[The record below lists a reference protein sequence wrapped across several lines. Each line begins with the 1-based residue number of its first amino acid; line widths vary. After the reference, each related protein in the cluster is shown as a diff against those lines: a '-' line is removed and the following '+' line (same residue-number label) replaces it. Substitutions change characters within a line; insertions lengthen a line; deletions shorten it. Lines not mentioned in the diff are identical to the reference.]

1 MAKEYKFKHDTDAP
15 ARRRAYR
22 AKVPGLSALAK
33 ESEKHYK
40 VEDLSALGFALRDPE
55 GDLRQGD
62 EQFFDLFLAEKL
74 VLEDFKAKVMRINED
89 GLIGLNFMEL
99 DEKAEERLD
108 KLVLEVQKK
117 IISMRKAGKK
127 AP

>member
-15 ARRRAYR
+15 ARRRAFR

-33 ESEKHYK
+33 ATEKHYT

-55 GDLRQGD
+55 DELQQGD
-62 EQFFDLFLAEKL
+62 ELNLDLFLAEKL
-74 VLEDFKAKVMRINED
+74 VLEDVKAKVMRMDED

-99 DEKAEERLD
+99 DEKAEVRLD